1 MSLDFIHIEEKGI
14 KYLVHP
20 AGSIFEGIKIRENPN
35 DAFENAIKRGM
46 IELKNDN
53 IEEPKLKSRLLMQ
66 YVLNETRQYVIVNDM
81 ENLEKNKEKQ
91 YFEGIKILK
100 KGIPIEHITHQKEFM
115 KLNFFVDKNVLIP
128 RQDTEI
134 LVEEVIK
141 IAKRINAKKILDL
154 CTGSGAIAVSLAKYL
169 PQTEITAID
178 ISNDALKIAKKNAVS
193 NNVENQITFISSD
206 MFTNLNEEKFDIIV
220 SNPPYIKTN
229 VIKELDIQVK
239 NEPYIALDGGED
251 GLDFYKK
258 IINESYQY
266 LECNGYLCL
275 EIGFDQ
281 KFDVIELIEN
291 AEKFEGTYS
300 KKDLFDNDRIIIT
313 RMRG

>member
-1 MSLDFIHIEEKGI
+1 MTISD
-14 KYLVHP
+14 
-20 AGSIFEGIKIRENPN
+20 
-35 DAFENAIKRGM
+35 AIKKGM

-141 IAKRINAKKILDL
+141 IAKRISAKKILDL

-266 LECNGYLCL
+266 LKCNGYLCL

-291 AEKFEGTYS
+291 AEKFDGTYS

>member
-1 MSLDFIHIEEKGI
+1 MTISE
-14 KYLVHP
+14 
-20 AGSIFEGIKIRENPN
+20 AIR
-35 DAFENAIKRGM
+35 RGM
-46 IELKNDN
+46 IELKNEN

-66 YVLNETRQYVIVNDM
+66 STLNQTRQYVIVNDM
-81 ENLEKNKEKQ
+81 EELDEIRQKQ
-91 YFEGIKILK
+91 YFSAIKLLK

-141 IAKRINAKKILDL
+141 IAQKTNAKKILDL

-169 PQTEITAID
+169 PQSEITAID

-206 MFTNLNEEKFDIIV
+206 MFTNLNEERFDIIV

-229 VIKELDIQVK
+229 VIGNLDIQVK
-239 NEPYIALDGGED
+239 NEPHIALDGGND
-251 GLDFYKK
+251 GLYFYKK
-258 IINESYQY
+258 IINESYKY
-266 LECNGYLCL
+266 LKYKGYLCL

-281 KFDVIELIEN
+281 KIDVIELIEN
-291 AEKFEGTYS
+291 TNNFDGTYS
-300 KKDLFDNDRIIIT
+300 KKDLYDNDRIIIT
-313 RMRG
+313 QIK

>member
-1 MSLDFIHIEEKGI
+1 MTISD
-14 KYLVHP
+14 
-20 AGSIFEGIKIRENPN
+20 
-35 DAFENAIKRGM
+35 AIKRGM

-193 NNVENQITFISSD
+193 NNVENQIIFISSD

-266 LECNGYLCL
+266 LKCNGYLCL

>member
-1 MSLDFIHIEEKGI
+1 MTISE
-14 KYLVHP
+14 
-20 AGSIFEGIKIRENPN
+20 
-35 DAFENAIKRGM
+35 AIKKGM
-46 IELKNDN
+46 IELKNEN

-66 YVLNETRQYVIVNDM
+66 SILNQTRQYVIVNDM
-81 ENLEKNKEKQ
+81 EELEKNKEEQ
-91 YFEGIKILK
+91 YFSAIKILK

-141 IAKRINAKKILDL
+141 IAQKTNAKKILDL

-169 PQTEITAID
+169 PQSEITAID

-229 VIKELDIQVK
+229 VIDNLDIQVK
-239 NEPYIALDGGED
+239 NEPHIALDGGKD
-251 GLDFYKK
+251 GLYFYKK

-266 LECNGYLCL
+266 LKYKGFLCL

-281 KFDVIELIEN
+281 KIDVIEIIEN
-291 AEKFEGTYS
+291 TNNFDGTYS
-300 KKDLFDNDRIIIT
+300 KKDLYDNDRIIIT
-313 RMRG
+313 QMK

>member
-1 MSLDFIHIEEKGI
+1 MTISE
-14 KYLVHP
+14 
-20 AGSIFEGIKIRENPN
+20 
-35 DAFENAIKRGM
+35 AIKKGM
-46 IELKNDN
+46 IELKNGN

-66 YVLNETRQYVIVNDM
+66 YVLKQTRQYVIVNDM
-81 ENLEKNKEKQ
+81 EQLDKNKEIQ
-91 YFEGIKILK
+91 YFEEIKKLR

-115 KLNFFVDKNVLIP
+115 KLMFFVDKDVLIP

-134 LVEEVIK
+134 LVEEVIS
-141 IAKRINAKKILDL
+141 IARKINAKKILDL

-169 PQTEITAID
+169 PQIEITAID
-178 ISNDALKIAKKNAVS
+178 ISNEALKIAKKNAIS

-229 VIKELDIQVK
+229 VIEELDMQVK
-239 NEPYIALDGGED
+239 NEPYIALDGGKD
-251 GLDFYKK
+251 GLEFYKK

-266 LECNGYLCL
+266 LKFNGYLCL

-281 KFDVIELIEN
+281 KIDVIELIEN
-291 AEKFEGTYS
+291 TERFIGTYS
-300 KKDLFDNDRIIIT
+300 KKDLFDNDRIVVT
-313 RMRG
+313 RLK

>member
-1 MSLDFIHIEEKGI
+1 MTISELI
-14 KYLVHP
+14 K
-20 AGSIFEGIKIRENPN
+20 K
-35 DAFENAIKRGM
+35 GM
-46 IELKNDN
+46 IELKNEN
-53 IEEPKLKSRLLMQ
+53 IEEPKLKARLLMQ
-66 YVLNETRQYVIVNDM
+66 YVLNKTRQYVIVNDM
-81 ENLEKNKEKQ
+81 EQLEENKEKQ
-91 YFEGIKILK
+91 YLEEIKMLK

-141 IAKRINAKKILDL
+141 IAQKTNAKKILDL

-169 PQTEITAID
+169 PESEITAID
-178 ISNDALKIAKKNAVS
+178 ISNEALKIAKKNAIS
-193 NNVENQITFISSD
+193 NNVENQITFVNSD

-229 VIKELDIQVK
+229 VIEKLDIQVK
-239 NEPYIALDGGED
+239 NEPYIALDGGKD

-258 IINESYQY
+258 IINESYRY
-266 LECNGYLCL
+266 LKYKGYLCL

-281 KFDVIELIEN
+281 KIDVIEFIEN
-291 AEKFEGTYS
+291 TEKFVNTYS
-300 KKDLFDNDRIIIT
+300 KKDLFDNDRIIVTQIK
-313 RMRG
+313 

>member
-1 MSLDFIHIEEKGI
+1 MIISE
-14 KYLVHP
+14 
-20 AGSIFEGIKIRENPN
+20 
-35 DAFENAIKRGM
+35 AIKKGM
-46 IELKNDN
+46 IELKNGN
-53 IEEPKLKSRLLMQ
+53 IEEPKLKARLLMQ
-66 YVLNETRQYVIVNDM
+66 YVLNKSRQYVIVNDR
-81 ENLEKNKEKQ
+81 EELDNIKEKQ
-91 YFEGIKILK
+91 YLEEIKILK
-100 KGIPIEHITHQKEFM
+100 KGVPIEHITHQKEFM

-134 LVEEVIK
+134 LVEEVIN
-141 IAKRINAKKILDL
+141 IAKKNNAKKILDL

-169 PQTEITAID
+169 PQAEITAID
-178 ISNDALKIAKKNAVS
+178 ISNEALKIAKKNAIS

-229 VIKELDIQVK
+229 VIKNLDIQVQ
-239 NEPYIALDGGED
+239 NEPYIALDGGKD

-266 LECNGYLCL
+266 LKYNGYLCL

-281 KFDVIELIEN
+281 KIDVIELIEN
-291 AEKFEGTYS
+291 TESFTGTYS
-300 KKDLFDNDRIIIT
+300 KKDLFDNDRIIVT
-313 RMRG
+313 RLK